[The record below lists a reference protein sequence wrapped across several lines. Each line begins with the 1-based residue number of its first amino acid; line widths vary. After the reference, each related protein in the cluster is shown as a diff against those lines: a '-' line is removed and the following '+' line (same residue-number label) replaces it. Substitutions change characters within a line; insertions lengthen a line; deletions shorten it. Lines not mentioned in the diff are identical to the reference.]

1 MCCVADAS
9 HAIAGGAVVVWC
21 PCLLA
26 CSTCT
31 RGHFRR
37 KVEMG
42 APAGA
47 PSASI
52 VTYSPKHK
60 PNPDKRGTSVKYAKS
75 EVRVELDAVDARL
88 DVRPPSLTASGVVTD
103 VSIRL

>member
-75 EVRVELDAVDARL
+75 EVRVELGAVDTAAKP
-88 DVRPPSLTASGVVTD
+88 DCVVR
-103 VSIRL
+103 RH